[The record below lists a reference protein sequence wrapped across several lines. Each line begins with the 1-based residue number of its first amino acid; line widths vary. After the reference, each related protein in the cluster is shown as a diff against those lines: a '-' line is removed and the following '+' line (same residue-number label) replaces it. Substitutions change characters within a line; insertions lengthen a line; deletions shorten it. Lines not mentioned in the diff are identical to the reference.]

1 MRVVI
6 VDDEAP
12 ARAKLAR
19 MLAEFADVE
28 IVGQAADGQQAI
40 DLAASLQPDVLF
52 VDVQMPEV
60 GGFDVAASLP
70 DHGPALVFVTAYDQF
85 ALRAFDTH
93 AIDYLLKPV
102 EPLRLART
110 IARLRQAMPPSRQP
124 LGAPQRLVVSD
135 RGQHHVIECR
145 QIAWL
150 ESADNY
156 VELHVG
162 SRVFLLRRTLASL
175 LDDLGQDFMRIHRRI
190 AVAAAMVQSVEQRAK
205 GDAIVHLKEGT
216 HLPCSR
222 SYREALLARL
232 AR

>member
-1 MRVVI
+1 MRVMI

-19 MLAEFADVE
+19 MLAAFADIE
-28 IVGQAADGQQAI
+28 IAGQAADGRQAI
-40 DLAASLQPDVLF
+40 DLAAELQPDVIFL
-52 VDVQMPEV
+52 DVQMPEV

-70 DHGPALVFVTAYDQF
+70 DNGPALVFVTAYDRF
-85 ALRAFDTH
+85 ALRAFDAH

-102 EPLRLART
+102 EPLRLERT
-110 IARLRQAMPPSRQP
+110 IVRLRKAMRPSRPP
-124 LGAPQRLVVSD
+124 LAAPVRLVVTD

-145 QIAWL
+145 QITWL

-156 VELHVG
+156 VQLHVG

-175 LDDLGQDFMRIHRRI
+175 LDDLETDFVRIHRRI
-190 AVAAAMVQSVEQRAK
+190 AVATAMVESVEQRAK
-205 GDAIVHLKEGT
+205 GDALVHLKDGT
-216 HLPCSR
+216 QLPCSR

-232 AR
+232 GQ